1 MLRNIVMIVYVII
14 CIALVIIVL
23 SQEGKEASLTNSISG
38 GGYND
43 SYWSKNKGNSKQEI
57 LKKVTTVLGILFV
70 LIALLLDS
78 KFF

>member
-57 LKKVTTVLGILFV
+57 LKKITTVLGILFI